1 MHCGTGLTPIA
12 IRLFAYRSYNR
23 LSALTLPA
31 DTIDLR

>member
-12 IRLFAYRSYNR
+12 IRLFVLCTFNR